1 MIQEDEATEGIERHS
16 QLIYNE
22 QIEQQADW
30 PAGGEADAALFTPI
44 NGRPRVFVPP
54 IDAGDENKK
63 NRPPHQDQVV
73 DEFDE

>member
-44 NGRPRVFVPP
+44 NGRPRVFRTT
-54 IDAGDENKK
+54 
-63 NRPPHQDQVV
+63 NRRGR
-73 DEFDE
+73 